1 MKKKD
6 ELIHALLYCNPN
18 PIEKIILEF
27 FLENDVS
34 KMKMQQV
41 ADECNASPSSVNR
54 VCKLLNYQ
62 SFTKY
67 KIATDIENNK
77 NTSLDTFDENVELFA
92 SSIAKENQLFIVG
105 LGASNLSAKFLSR
118 QLLKLGIF
126 CIYIDDIEMIP
137 LIPNIK
143 NILFTSYSGETTQL
157 IQLIQIYNFENT
169 YSITRANSKIA
180 NLSDY
185 ALTYKVEH
193 RGMSTYQKE
202 QQPEIYH
209 LITELCNYLYNTIG

>member
-18 PIEKIILEF
+18 PIEKTILEF
-27 FLENDVS
+27 FLDNDVS

-67 KIATDIENNK
+67 KIATDIENIK
-77 NTSLDTFDENVELFA
+77 DIPTQTFDENIELFA
-92 SSIAKENQLFIVG
+92 NSIAKENHLFIVG

-126 CIYIDDIEMIP
+126 CIYIDDVEMIP

-143 NILFTSYSGETTQL
+143 NILFTSYGGETTQL
-157 IQLIQIYNFENT
+157 TQLMEIYSFERT
-169 YSITRANSKIA
+169 YSITRADSTIA
-180 NLSDY
+180 NLSNF
-185 ALTYKVEH
+185 ALTYKVENQN
-193 RGMSTYQKE
+193 MSTYQKE
-202 QQPEIYH
+202 QQPEIYY
-209 LITELCNYLYNTIG
+209 LISELCNYLNNTLE